1 GKNHANPQ
9 SGRLAEAL
17 RRERRACGSLRH
29 AGRGRAAPAARRAAG
44 DRARLRRRRDR
55 RFPEGPCG
63 GRLLMADRRKLVWPI
78 TLIAVGV
85 LFLAY
90 NLGYLKFSELKDIIG
105 TWWPLILIALG
116 IDGIISKT

>member
-1 GKNHANPQ
+1 
-9 SGRLAEAL
+9 
-17 RRERRACGSLRH
+17 
-29 AGRGRAAPAARRAAG
+29 
-44 DRARLRRRRDR
+44 
-55 RFPEGPCG
+55 
-63 GRLLMADRRKLVWPI
+63 MADRRKLVWPI

-116 IDGIISKT
+116 IAGVVSKS